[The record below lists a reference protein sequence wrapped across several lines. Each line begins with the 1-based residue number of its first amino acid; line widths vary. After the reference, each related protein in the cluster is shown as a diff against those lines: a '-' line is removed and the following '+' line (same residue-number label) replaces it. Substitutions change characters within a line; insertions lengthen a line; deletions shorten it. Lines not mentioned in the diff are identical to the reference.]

1 MTGRRTTFRLLAI
14 CVIGAAL
21 VLTPQTA
28 SARGFHGGGFRGG
41 WGGFRGGWGRAWG
54 PRFYGG
60 PFRGAGFYRGGFGPR
75 FYAGFGP
82 RFYGGFYGYPGF
94 WGGLGLGL
102 GAGFGPGF
110 YGGGF
115 ASPVYYAGTGFNG
128 CSCSPASYGLS
139 NYSVVTTTPVAT
151 TPAVSN
157 VMSRTTPTPV
167 TTTASSVNN
176 DQFQYLLNNNPYS
189 RLGRRSAQSISYP
202 PRPGLIQ
209 TVNHERRV
217 EPPPAPGL

>member
-1 MTGRRTTFRLLAI
+1 MALA
-14 CVIGAAL
+14 
-21 VLTPQTA
+21 PQTA

-54 PRFYGG
+54 PGFYGG

-102 GAGFGPGF
+102 GIGSGFGPRY

-115 ASPVYYAGTGFNG
+115 AYPVYAAGTGYGG
-128 CSCSPASYGLS
+128 CNCSPASYGIS
-139 NYSVVTTTPVAT
+139 NYSVVTTAPAATAPASSYVNSRANTAPV
-151 TPAVSN
+151 
-157 VMSRTTPTPV
+157 
-167 TTTASSVNN
+167 TTASSTVNH
-176 DQFQYLLNNNPYS
+176 DQFQFLLNNNPYS
-189 RLGRRSAQSISYP
+189 QSARS
-202 PRPGLIQ
+202 PRPLYRPVS
-209 TVNHERRV
+209 TTRRV
-217 EPPPAPGL
+217 DPPPAPGL